1 MSATLRTKRVTSFA
15 ILPEIRIFGHAL
27 HRLKAASLI
36 KFRSTAVPA
45 PLPTLGATATA

>member
-1 MSATLRTKRVTSFA
+1 MSATLRTKHVTSFA
-15 ILPEIRIFGHAL
+15 ILPEIRIVECVL

-45 PLPTLGATATA
+45 PLPTRGATATA